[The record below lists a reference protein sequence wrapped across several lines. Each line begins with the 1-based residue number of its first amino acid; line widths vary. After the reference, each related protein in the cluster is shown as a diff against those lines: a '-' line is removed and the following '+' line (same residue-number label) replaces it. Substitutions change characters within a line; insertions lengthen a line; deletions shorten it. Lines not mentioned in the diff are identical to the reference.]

1 MGPCGKAGLYWTGA
15 RSQASCPRSP
25 LTWEE
30 DAFTTLTTLHPE
42 AEEKKAWCL
51 GIWFSASWEGSP
63 VYPQLWGSRLCPCVD
78 RPSLCVLFP
87 APWFR
92 GCWSGNSNMAS
103 PLPMSLSSP
112 SPQVA
117 CPSAPKFSGPSCS
130 IYAHPPRYC
139 RASQGVGQHPGASPK
154 AVLPREGLLPACS
167 FLGASSQAHSEH
179 CVRSPRSNSS
189 ALCDGWAE
197 GAWSVDHVPEVLPGP
212 RQPS

>member
-1 MGPCGKAGLYWTGA
+1 MGPCGKVGLYWTGA

-30 DAFTTLTTLHPE
+30 DAFTSLTTPHPE

-112 SPQVA
+112 RPQVA

-130 IYAHPPRYC
+130 MPTLPGTAGPPREW
-139 RASQGVGQHPGASPK
+139 ASTLGHHPKLFSQGRVSC
-154 AVLPREGLLPACS
+154 LPA
-167 FLGASSQAHSEH
+167 ASWE
-179 CVRSPRSNSS
+179 
-189 ALCDGWAE
+189 
-197 GAWSVDHVPEVLPGP
+197 LPHRP
-212 RQPS
+212 TVNIV